1 MHIDFQKTFDL
12 FMRQVVCNIRIQFGI
27 TVKLFLVIKYVSMN
41 LSYIQNRQKFAWQI
55 PYYKWSE
62 ARDAASPVLCNF
74 DLQ

>member
-41 LSYIQNRQKFAWQI
+41 LSYI
-55 PYYKWSE
+55 
-62 ARDAASPVLCNF
+62 
-74 DLQ
+74 